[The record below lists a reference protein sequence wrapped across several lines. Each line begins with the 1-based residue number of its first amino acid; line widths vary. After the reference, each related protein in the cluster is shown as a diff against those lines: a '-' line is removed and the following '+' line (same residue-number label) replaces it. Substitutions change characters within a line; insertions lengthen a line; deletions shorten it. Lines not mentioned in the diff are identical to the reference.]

1 MDGPGG
7 QGLPV
12 RLTHARHEDKSE
24 HRTWDFLQGEGPSSV
39 QMYYAEEKK
48 AFKPGWKSLRPQQ
61 VIRQQEQRLQQEE
74 VKVCSDPLSGVYN
87 NFNPI
92 TGMACKQ
99 DGTWAPASD
108 PWQHQTLGL
117 KPAQPSPQAA
127 EAKANKA
134 QRAAGIVAMRQERIA
149 TDGLCYCKRVGVA
162 SITMISVRNP
172 LQDYFTASV
181 WGAQ

>member
-74 VKVCSDPLSGVYN
+74 VKVCSDPLSCEQGPPMHPHMLGRKVR
-87 NFNPI
+87 
-92 TGMACKQ
+92 T
-99 DGTWAPASD
+99 PA
-108 PWQHQTLGL
+108 G
-117 KPAQPSPQAA
+117 
-127 EAKANKA
+127 
-134 QRAAGIVAMRQERIA
+134 
-149 TDGLCYCKRVGVA
+149 
-162 SITMISVRNP
+162 
-172 LQDYFTASV
+172 
-181 WGAQ
+181 